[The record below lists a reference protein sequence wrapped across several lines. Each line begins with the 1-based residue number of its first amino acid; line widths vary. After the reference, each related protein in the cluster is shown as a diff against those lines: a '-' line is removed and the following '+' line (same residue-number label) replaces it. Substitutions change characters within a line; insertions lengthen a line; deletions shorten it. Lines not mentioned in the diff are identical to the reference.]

1 MENLKTN
8 YQKST
13 ETQITVYPE
22 ADLANIKVKA
32 NVSFF
37 LLSIAKYEKT
47 EYIIIATKLHVQ
59 MFKIPA
65 ELPKN
70 IRELIE
76 SDRCVSYG
84 DLIEFVMHFE
94 LKQPK
99 MFEKEHK
106 LESSPC
112 MVLTKKY
119 SNMYIYHSQ
128 SLDDN
133 CFDDDQPV
141 MQIDYVNLCQE
152 AWYAVEYYNQ
162 QFEEEAIRD
171 EKRWDAQLEVKKQQK
186 EAEKIPKEQQR
197 EPEDKQKRST
207 KVTLQ
212 FPAQE
217 HKPKPTF
224 QDNPKTSQK
233 EQNVPEKDSVKYPQI
248 KYGLIIQRYKID
260 TSFFEFL
267 AGKQKATIIVTEKE
281 FVVGFNSDEL
291 RENFIGETQRFQ
303 WEFQIFTNKNAKIHE
318 TIDKEENAAKEPEN
332 KLLDRIK
339 TQFSTIKIGA
349 VVTQKNINKE
359 FFQHHVC
366 TQVNGFKDLAM
377 FDEKYFI
384 VGFDSVENRQAFID
398 SKQHQWTIQILK

>member
-37 LLSIAKYEKT
+37 ILSIAKYEKT

-171 EKRWDAQLEVKKQQK
+171 EKRWDTQLEAKKQQK
-186 EAEKIPKEQQR
+186 EADKIPKEQQR
-197 EPEDKQKRST
+197 EPEERQKRST

-217 HKPKPTF
+217 QKQKPKLH
-224 QDNPKTSQK
+224 DEPKITQK
-233 EQNVPEKDSVKYPQI
+233 EQHAPESVNYPQI
-248 KYGLIIQRYKID
+248 KYGLIIQRNKID

-267 AGKQKATIIVTEKE
+267 AGKQKAIIIVAEKE

-291 RENFIGETQRFQ
+291 RENFIDETQKFK
-303 WEFQIFTNKNAKIHE
+303 WEFQIFTNKNAKTNENIAK
-318 TIDKEENAAKEPEN
+318 DENAIKEPEN
-332 KLLDRIK
+332 ELLDRIK
-339 TQFSTIKIGA
+339 TKYPAIQNGLVITQHSTD
-349 VVTQKNINKE
+349 KE
-359 FFQHHVC
+359 FFQ
-366 TQVNGFKDLAM
+366 TIITDATGFNDYLY
-377 FDEKYFI
+377 FEEKYFVI
-384 VGFDSVENRQAFID
+384 GFDIVENRQLFID
-398 SKQHQWTIQILK
+398 TQCKKYQWTKQLLK